1 MTFPANERGG
11 HPRPRRPFAPRSRGN
26 GRHDNGHETGRH
38 ANGVPGQAAVVPE
51 LDGSFP
57 LTTEGNDRAGEI
69 PGTLG
74 APDLPA
80 GLVPGPSGES
90 AAHAPASPGDL
101 AAYAPG
107 PPGAPPGAPAGYAVP
122 PGLDPGRANL
132 VPGQA
137 GFVPGQAN
145 LVPGQAGFV
154 PGQGGTGPQPQA
166 TGAARPSPGR
176 TQPARHGA
184 SGSGGPSR
192 RPPAPNRRARR
203 AKFAALAIVVIGVL
217 VIGLASGFG
226 SELSAEPNA
235 QAFLYSWQQQQYAAA
250 ARLTTGETGVVT
262 TSLRSAATQLDA
274 TQLFLALKSV
284 VQHGGTADVSFTA
297 TVDLAQQGRVWTYDG
312 HFGMR
317 RVNGNWKVVWAP
329 SVINPR
335 LGPGERLAVVTAF
348 PARAAV
354 LDAAGKPLQLPAR
367 DYVLGVWPDRLSD
380 PAKTAQAFA
389 KYTKLQAGQV
399 LGQIAAAPPRQFLRL
414 ATLDPDSYATVRASL
429 RRVPGLVIRPESQ
442 RLFQAEATGLV
453 GSVGSE
459 LSERL
464 RADGALYAPGTT
476 IGLSGLEQKY
486 QRQLLGTPTTEVV
499 AVNSA
504 GQQTGVLAQWQG
516 ITGTPVQTTI
526 SSAAQNAAL
535 DALNQVPNSGEIV
548 AVKAS
553 TGEVLAVAQH
563 QASGVLPAAGALNA
577 KLMPGAAFTIVSAG
591 ALLSH
596 GVSVQ
601 SQTSCA
607 GSFIVGGQ
615 TFTSEGTGQQ
625 KAFSAVFADGCS
637 TAFADLSERLSAS
650 QWDQVVKEFGIGAD
664 WSQLPVPAFSGS
676 VPSAPGDQATLAAQT
691 IGQGNVRMSLLSMAM
706 VAAAVDAGSRHVP
719 QVIKAPASAPG
730 AGTPLD
736 PGMTKALQGL
746 MRGAVRSGAAQAAR
760 LPGQQ
765 VYGQVGMIR
774 TGAGW
779 MSWFVG
785 YRGDTAI
792 AAIESGKTAQLSAA
806 ALAGA
811 FFSALAR

>member
-1 MTFPANERGG
+1 
-11 HPRPRRPFAPRSRGN
+11 
-26 GRHDNGHETGRH
+26 
-38 ANGVPGQAAVVPE
+38 VVPE

-57 LTTEGNDRAGEI
+57 LTTEGDDRAGEI
-69 PGTLG
+69 PGPPG

-80 GLVPGPSGES
+80 G
-90 AAHAPASPGDL
+90 
-101 AAYAPG
+101 
-107 PPGAPPGAPAGYAVP
+107 
-122 PGLDPGRANL
+122 L

-145 LVPGQAGFV
+145 PVPGQAGFV
-154 PGQGGTGPQPQA
+154 PGQANPVPGQAGFVPGQRGTGPQPQA
-166 TGAARPSPGR
+166 TGTARPSPGR
-176 TQPARHGA
+176 PRPARHGA
-184 SGSGGPSR
+184 SGSGGSSR

-284 VQHGGTADVSFTA
+284 VQHGDTADVSFTA

-317 RVNGNWKVVWAP
+317 RVNGDWKVVWAP

-348 PARAAV
+348 PDRAAV

-367 DYVLGVWPDRLSD
+367 AYVLGVWPDRLSD
-380 PAKTAQAFA
+380 PAKTAKAFA
-389 KYTKLQAGQV
+389 NITKLQAGQV

-563 QASGVLPAAGALNA
+563 QASGVLPTAGALNA
-577 KLMPGAAFTIVSAG
+577 KLVPGAAFTIVSAG

-596 GVSVQ
+596 GVSVK

-625 KAFSAVFADGCS
+625 KSFSAVFADGCS
-637 TAFADLSERLSAS
+637 TAFAGLSERLSAS

-676 VPSAPGDQATLAAQT
+676 VPSASGDKATLAAQT

-719 QVIKAPASAPG
+719 QVIKASASAPG

-779 MSWFVG
+779 ISWFVG

-792 AAIESGKTAQLSAA
+792 AAVESGKTPQLSAA
-806 ALAGA
+806 ALAGV

>member
-1 MTFPANERGG
+1 
-11 HPRPRRPFAPRSRGN
+11 
-26 GRHDNGHETGRH
+26 
-38 ANGVPGQAAVVPE
+38 VVPE

-57 LTTEGNDRAGEI
+57 LGTGVNAGMDDSAGVV
-69 PGTLG
+69 PGTPFLSSPPGPNSSEPDAPGLPAGLPEGRVSGGPVPGGPVPG
-74 APDLPA
+74 AAADLPA
-80 GLVPGPSGES
+80 GFVPSPSGEPGYPP
-90 AAHAPASPGDL
+90 AAPGDL
-101 AAYAPG
+101 TAYAPG
-107 PPGAPPGAPAGYAVP
+107 PPGVSPGAPPGYAPVP
-122 PGLDPGRANL
+122 PGLEPGQAHL

-137 GFVPGQAN
+137 DFVPSRGD
-145 LVPGQAGFV
+145 FV

-166 TGAARPSPGR
+166 AGATRPSPGR
-176 TQPARHGA
+176 TRPARHGA
-184 SGSGGPSR
+184 PGSGSSGRKPS
-192 RPPAPNRRARR
+192 APSRRARR
-203 AKFAALAIVVIGVL
+203 AKVAALAIVVIGVL

-250 ARLTTGETGVVT
+250 ARLTTGEPGSVT
-262 TSLRSAATQLDA
+262 TSMRTAVTQLDA
-274 TQLFLALKSV
+274 TQLFLSLKSV

-317 RVNGNWKVVWAP
+317 RVNGDWKVVWAP

-367 DYVLGVWPDRLSD
+367 AYVLGVWPDRLSD
-380 PAKTAQAFA
+380 PAQTAQAFA
-389 KYTKLQAGQV
+389 KSTKLQAGQV
-399 LGQIAAAPPRQFLRL
+399 LGQIAAAPPQQFLRL

-429 RRVPGLVIRPESQ
+429 RRVPGLVVRPESQ

-464 RADGALYAPGTT
+464 RADGAFYAPGTT

-504 GQQTGVLAQWQG
+504 GQQTGVLAQWRG
-516 ITGTPVQTTI
+516 VTGTPVQTTI

-535 DALNQVPNSGEIV
+535 NALNQVPNSGEIV

-577 KLMPGAAFTIVSAG
+577 RLVPGGAFTIVSAG

-596 GVSVQ
+596 GVSVK

-607 GSFIVGGQ
+607 GSFTVGGQ
-615 TFTSEGTGQQ
+615 TFTSEGSGQQ
-625 KAFSAVFADGCS
+625 KPFSEVFADGCS
-637 TAFADLSERLSAS
+637 TAFAGLSERLTAS
-650 QWDQVVKEFGIGAD
+650 QWAQVIKEFGIGAN

-676 VPSAPGDQATLAAQT
+676 VPPAAGDDATLAAQT
-691 IGQGNVRMSLLSMAM
+691 IGQGNVRVSLLSMAM
-706 VAAAVDAGSRHVP
+706 VAAAVDAGSWHVP
-719 QVIKAPASAPG
+719 QVIKAPASPSAAG
-730 AGTPLD
+730 APLD
-736 PGMTKALQGL
+736 PDMTKALQGL
-746 MRGAVRSGAAQAAR
+746 MRGAVRSGAAHAAR

-765 VYGQVGMIR
+765 VYGQVGMVR
-774 TGAGW
+774 TGSGW

-792 AAIESGKTAQLSAA
+792 AAIESGKTARLSAA
-806 ALAGA
+806 ALAGV
-811 FFSALAR
+811 FFSALGR

>member
-1 MTFPANERGG
+1 MTSPANERGG
-11 HPRPRRPFAPRSRGN
+11 HPRPRRPFAPRPRGN
-26 GRHDNGHETGRH
+26 GRHDNGHEAGRH
-38 ANGVPGQAAVVPE
+38 GNGVPGQAAVVPE

-57 LTTEGNDRAGEI
+57 LGTGVDDSAGSV
-69 PGTLG
+69 PQ
-74 APDLPA
+74 APDLPSPPGPPSQDGSVPA
-80 GLVPGPSGES
+80 APGAPSGLPSGLVPGPPGDPAGHVPAPPGEP
-90 AAHAPASPGDL
+90 AGHVPAPPGDL

-107 PPGAPPGAPAGYAVP
+107 PPGTYPGAYPGYAPVP
-122 PGLDPGRANL
+122 
-132 VPGQA
+132 
-137 GFVPGQAN
+137 
-145 LVPGQAGFV
+145 
-154 PGQGGTGPQPQA
+154 
-166 TGAARPSPGR
+166 PGR
-176 TQPARHGA
+176 TQPGDGRTRPARHGA
-184 SGSGGPSR
+184 PNPGSSGSSVRKPAPPSR
-192 RPPAPNRRARR
+192 RTRR
-203 AKFAALAIVVIGVL
+203 AKVAALAIAVIGVL

-226 SELSAEPNA
+226 SELSAEPAA
-235 QAFLYSWQQQQYAAA
+235 QAFLLSWQQQRYAAA
-250 ARLTTGETGVVT
+250 ARLTTGEPGSVT
-262 TSLRSAATQLDA
+262 KSLRSAASQLDA
-274 TQLFLALKSV
+274 TQLFLSLKSV
-284 VQHGGTADVSFTA
+284 TQHGGTADASFTA

-317 RVNGNWKVVWAP
+317 RVNGDWKIVWAP

-348 PARAAV
+348 PARATV

-367 DYVLGVWPDRLSD
+367 AYVLGVWPDRLSN
-380 PAKTAQAFA
+380 PARTAQAFA

-399 LGQIAAAPPRQFLRL
+399 LGQIAAAPPRRFLRL
-414 ATLDPDSYATVRASL
+414 ATLDPGSYANVRASL

-442 RLFQAEATGLV
+442 RLFQAKATGLV

-504 GQQTGVLAQWQG
+504 GRQTGVLAQWQG
-516 ITGTPVQTTI
+516 AAGTPVRTTI

-535 DALNQVPNSGEIV
+535 AALDEAPNSGEIV

-553 TGEVLAVAQH
+553 TGEVLAVARH
-563 QASGVLPAAGALNA
+563 QASGALPAAGALNA
-577 KLMPGAAFTIVSAG
+577 RLAPGAAFTIVSAA
-591 ALLSH
+591 ALLSD
-596 GVSVQ
+596 GVSVK

-607 GSFIVGGQ
+607 TSFTVGGQ

-625 KAFSAVFADGCS
+625 KPFSAVFADGCS
-637 TAFADLSERLSAS
+637 TAFAGLSERLSAS
-650 QWDQVVKEFGIGAD
+650 QWAQAIKEFGIGAS

-676 VPSAPGDQATLAAQT
+676 VPSAAGDDATLAAQT

-706 VAAAVDAGSRHVP
+706 VAAAVDAGSWHVP
-719 QVIKAPASAPG
+719 QVIKTAASPPG
-730 AGTPLD
+730 AGTALD
-736 PGMTKALQGL
+736 PGMTRALQGL
-746 MRGAVRSGAAQAAR
+746 MRGAVRSGAAQRAG

-765 VYGQVGMIR
+765 VYGQVGMVR
-774 TGAGW
+774 TGSGW

-792 AAIESGKTAQLSAA
+792 AAIESGRTAQLSAA

-811 FFSALAR
+811 FFAALAR